1 MASLI
6 DSIGYGLLGSTY
18 NDMRI
23 ASGQVSRAAQRISGS
38 ADKPLYELPPD
49 QSPLGRVYDGIL
61 RMLPPSLAYEA
72 KKAIDM
78 KSYEG
83 MKLVQGFLNKAID
96 SFKGA
101 AAGQLQSLGTVGSKL
116 SSALGLDKNSSI
128 PDNITL
134 YWEEDKELT
143 DPNSGVTGYKVKAK
157 RGRGGVSLTSRDTG
171 SNKIAALDLE
181 NSMKFKPREESLWY
195 IVIDRYGKG
204 IDSSAEYY
212 TALPEFPKFKPK
224 FADTSEF
231 GTSTSYGEVIDYLKW
246 LPATNYSY
254 DRRNLISGSSMN
266 YGWGGEFSTVTGMT
280 RGREFSIDLIDDR
293 DHSFSKYAK
302 EVINRSVNYESAT
315 ITYWECLIHKITL
328 FILDKQWRVTEK
340 FTLLGL
346 LVSDGIS
353 SYSPDIKSE
362 LTLKFQIVGE
372 LTDKSSRRLEELP
385 KDSDLL
391 NKDFDKLKMRGTLQE
406 VPQPKLIR

>member
-23 ASGQVSRAAQRISGS
+23 ASGQISRAAQRISGS

-49 QSPLGRVYDGIL
+49 QSPLGRIYDSML

-72 KKAIDM
+72 KKEIDM

-83 MKLVQGFLNKAID
+83 MKKVQGFLNKAID

-128 PDNITL
+128 SDTVTL
-134 YWEEDKELT
+134 CWEEDKDLT

-157 RGRGGVSLTSRDTG
+157 RGREVSLTSRDTG

-204 IDSSAEYY
+204 LDSSAEYY

-224 FADTSEF
+224 FADDSEL
-231 GTSTSYGEVIDYLKW
+231 GIPTSYGDVIDYLKW
-246 LPATNYSY
+246 LPATGYSY
-254 DRRNLISGSSMN
+254 DRRNLISSSTIN

-280 RGREFSIDLIDDR
+280 RGREFSVDLVDDR

-328 FILDKQWRVTEK
+328 FVLDKQWRVTEK
-340 FTLLGL
+340 FTLLGI
-346 LVSDGIS
+346 LVSDGVS
-353 SYSPDIKSE
+353 NYSPEIKSE

-372 LTDKSSRRLEELP
+372 LTDKSSRKLEELP

-391 NKDFDKLKMRGTLQE
+391 NKEGKLKMRGTLLE
-406 VPQPKLIR
+406 VPQPKLIQ